1 MAGPVVASAVILK
14 DFNFREVI
22 YDSKKLSPKRRDR
35 AFKEILK
42 KCIVGIGIVGE
53 KTIDDINIYQATKK
67 AMEMAVSSLKV
78 APDYVIVDGNMK
90 VATPCPM
97 ECIVAGDSKS
107 LSIAAAS
114 IVAKV
119 TRDKI
124 MRRYDEVYPQY
135 GFAKHKGYPTKF
147 HKTALKKNG
156 PSPIHRYTFQPVK
169 ELGQAA

>member
-1 MAGPVVASAVILK
+1 
-14 DFNFREVI
+14 
-22 YDSKKLSPKRRDR
+22 
-35 AFKEILK
+35 
-42 KCIVGIGIVGE
+42 
-53 KTIDDINIYQATKK
+53 
-67 AMEMAVSSLKV
+67 
-78 APDYVIVDGNMK
+78 MK

-147 HKTALKKNG
+147 HKNALKKNG

-169 ELGQAA
+169 ELCQAA